1 MMVCDLAAL
10 GALLALTGGVGSPL
24 LFLYFGPLL
33 VGFFYGDASYVT
45 YSAAGSLFSASIASF
60 AALAPGMQSALGPA
74 AAAGR
79 AGVYRAPLF
88 VVILGVAVAASRA
101 TLRRRETAAA
111 RRRLLEEKL
120 ARANDELGRTFG
132 DFEAAMEMRRADD
145 QQANQ
150 LRQQLLRAERFSA
163 TGKLAAGVL
172 HDLADPL
179 SVIVSDAEMFLLRN
193 EDRPEKSREVM
204 RRVLINTQHISLLLE
219 NLRLLTKQ
227 RGDQVYGSVDVKNVV
242 LRVLTALEPVRKRR
256 GVVVDVRVEDDA
268 LQIFGVESQFEQL
281 VTILVVNA
289 FEAIAHPGGRVTVR
303 TRAAADGVLLEVE
316 DDGEGV
322 PKQNLDR
329 IFEPFFTTR
338 DSPNSLGLGLYSA
351 LAIVEDHGGKI
362 SVRSEPGVSTVF
374 TAELP
379 LTPPH
384 LGGKGGE

>member
-1 MMVCDLAAL
+1 
-10 GALLALTGGVGSPL
+10 
-24 LFLYFGPLL
+24 
-33 VGFFYGDASYVT
+33 
-45 YSAAGSLFSASIASF
+45 
-60 AALAPGMQSALGPA
+60 
-74 AAAGR
+74 
-79 AGVYRAPLF
+79 
-88 VVILGVAVAASRA
+88 
-101 TLRRRETAAA
+101 
-111 RRRLLEEKL
+111 
-120 ARANDELGRTFG
+120 
-132 DFEAAMEMRRADD
+132 
-145 QQANQ
+145 
-150 LRQQLLRAERFSA
+150 
-163 TGKLAAGVL
+163 
-172 HDLADPL
+172 
-179 SVIVSDAEMFLLRN
+179 
-193 EDRPEKSREVM
+193 M

-227 RGDQVYGSVDVKNVV
+227 RGDQMYGSVDVKNVV
-242 LRVLTALEPVRKRR
+242 MRVLTALEPVRKRR

-268 LQIFGVESQFEQL
+268 LQVFGVESQFEQL
-281 VTILVVNA
+281 VTNLVVNA

-338 DSPNSLGLGLYSA
+338 DSPDSLGLGLYSA
-351 LAIVEDHGGKI
+351 LAIVEDHGGKV